1 MYFKWPESIS
11 EAREIQRRLRA
22 SLKIKRLPFK
32 PKIIAGADSI
42 FTKNHTISVVVV
54 LRYPSMQVV
63 EEAHHMAKT
72 VFPYVPG
79 YLSFREG
86 PTLVSAIRKLKHPP
100 DVILF
105 DGQGIAHPKGLGIA
119 THLGVLLG
127 IPSIGCAKSRL
138 VGSYEMPDENRGSW
152 SPLIFEGKT
161 VGAVLRTRTGVKP
174 VFVSPGHLITLKE
187 AIEIVL
193 KCSRYRIPEPIRLA
207 DRLTRKLKASL
218 SSTS

>member
-1 MYFKWPESIS
+1 MSVRWPENLS
-11 EAREIQRRLRA
+11 EAKRIQA
-22 SLKIKRLPFK
+22 ELKKKVKIRKLISP
-32 PKIIAGADSI
+32 PKTIAGADAI
-42 FTKNHTISVVVV
+42 YYKDYTISAVVV
-54 LRYPSMQVV
+54 LEYPSLRLI
-63 EEAHHMAKT
+63 EEASHTVKT
-72 VFPYVPG
+72 TFPYIPG

-86 PTLVSAIRKLKHPP
+86 PAIVAAFEKLRHKP

-119 THLGVLLG
+119 SHLGVLLG

-138 VGSYEMPDENRGSW
+138 VGSYEMPGKVRGSW
-152 SPLIFEGKT
+152 RPLILDGKT

-174 VFVSPGHLITLKE
+174 VFVSPGHLITLQE

-193 KCSRYRIPEPIRLA
+193 QCSRYRIPEPIRLA